1 MKKVMKTLL
10 CLAMALV
17 CATSALLPSAYAA
30 KATKILRVNN
40 SGVRLHYTAEGRGE
54 ENMIFSMDKG
64 TKVMYL
70 GMKNKSWAKVVL
82 NNGLEGYVYK
92 GYLSEYGAVATK
104 SVYQVEAK
112 APTYK
117 LSGKKL
123 KKSGSLAKGTIVIVR
138 DTKNGYAHVMTLNG
152 KKTYIKTSAL
162 KKYN

>member
-1 MKKVMKTLL
+1 MKKFMKTLL

-17 CATSALLPSAYAA
+17 CATSVLLPSASAA
-30 KATKILRVNN
+30 KAMKILRVNN
-40 SGVRLHYTAEGRGE
+40 TGVRLHYTAEGRGE
-54 ENMIFSMDKG
+54 DNMIFSMEKG
-64 TKVMYL
+64 TKALFL

-92 GYLSEYGAVATK
+92 GYLSEYGAVAAK
-104 SVYQVEAK
+104 SVYQVEKK

-123 KKSGSLAKGTIVIVR
+123 KRSGSLSKGTIVIVR

-152 KKTYIKTSAL
+152 KKTYIKTSML
-162 KKYN
+162 ERYD